1 MPSELEIARGNRL
14 LHLATS
20 PGFNDLRRMIDVLV
34 QESADASADF
44 GGWDSEQIVMLKVR
58 HQAAKE
64 MRDQIFDRLNSLIDS
79 TTSSEH
85 NTPKANREDVF
96 TDSRIPGSY

>member
-1 MPSELEIARGNRL
+1 MPTELEIARGNRL

-20 PGFNDLRRMIDVLV
+20 PGFNDLRRLVDELV
-34 QESADASADF
+34 QEASDASADF
-44 GGWDSEQIVMLKVR
+44 PGWDSEQIVMLKVR

-64 MRDQIFDRLNSLIDS
+64 MRDQIFARLNSLIDS

-85 NTPKANREDVF
+85 NTPQATREPEF